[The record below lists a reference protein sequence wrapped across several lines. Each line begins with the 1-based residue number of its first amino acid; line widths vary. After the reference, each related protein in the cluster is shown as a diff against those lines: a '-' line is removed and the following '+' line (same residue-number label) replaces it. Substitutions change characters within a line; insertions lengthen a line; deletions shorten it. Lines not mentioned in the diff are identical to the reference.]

1 MCTRTLFY
9 TRKKSTVDIDHCWKS
24 LHWENSFAKS
34 ATLKVMYLF
43 NFSARERS
51 IWWRFCYSI
60 FCLIFVWF
68 LEGSNLLLKWYY
80 WLGIAVDIQQQE
92 TTDKPKSRRE
102 QKTISWISTQ
112 VQLYVLW
119 GRHEMAYYSLWGD
132 VMVLFSIDPRLSFMV
147 TSSFSGINILVLM

>member
-24 LHWENSFAKS
+24 LHWENSFSKS

-102 QKTISWISTQ
+102 QKTISWISIQ

-119 GRHEMAYYSLWGD
+119 GRHEKAYYSLWGD

>member
-1 MCTRTLFY
+1 MCVHGPFFTHV
-9 TRKKSTVDIDHCWKS
+9 KKYCWYRSLLKS

-119 GRHEMAYYSLWGD
+119 GRHEKAYYSLWGD